1 MACRPRTREVLRGQT
16 SRPASR
22 HESGRRKMAFTTLKI
37 RALAPISSAGVN
49 HRRGRESDAS
59 RRSLIIPVF
68 NRLPPNQKLGVFP

>member
-1 MACRPRTREVLRGQT
+1 
-16 SRPASR
+16 
-22 HESGRRKMAFTTLKI
+22 MAFTTLKI